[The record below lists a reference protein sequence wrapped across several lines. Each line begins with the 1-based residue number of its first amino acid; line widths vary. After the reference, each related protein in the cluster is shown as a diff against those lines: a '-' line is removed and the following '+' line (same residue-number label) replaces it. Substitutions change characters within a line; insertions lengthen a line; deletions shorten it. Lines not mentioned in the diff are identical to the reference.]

1 MSLKLLYVSG
11 KRHRKGIRM
20 KKYIVKKQ
28 SIILI
33 LALVAAAML
42 AGCQKS
48 GETRRENSSP
58 STFAGTAKSAGQDN
72 GTGSAGTGAEEE
84 GEEGTGELT
93 GASALEVRFGDDGAP
108 FVMQMEDNATAAA
121 IAGYVGTANW
131 RLPIYHYDDYENW
144 EVMQYYDIPSRYEIP
159 SDPETVTA
167 EKAGEVY
174 YSEPNRIILFYQDG
188 EVTGEYTKIGT
199 IEDTEEFKEAVEGN
213 PVLEGW
219 GNKIVLINSME

>member
-1 MSLKLLYVSG
+1 
-11 KRHRKGIRM
+11 M
-20 KKYIVKKQ
+20 KKNIVRKQ
-28 SIILI
+28 TIIFM
-33 LALVAAAML
+33 LALAAAAML

-48 GETRRENSSP
+48 DETRRENSNP
-58 STFAGTAKSAGQDN
+58 SITTGTTMSAGKE
-72 GTGSAGTGAEEE
+72 SAGTGV
-84 GEEGTGELT
+84 
-93 GASALEVRFGDDGAP
+93 SALEVRFGDDGAP
-108 FVMQMEDNATAAA
+108 FVMQMENNATAAA
-121 IAGYVGTANW
+121 VARYVGTADW

-199 IEDTEEFKEAVEGN
+199 IEDTGEFEEAVESN